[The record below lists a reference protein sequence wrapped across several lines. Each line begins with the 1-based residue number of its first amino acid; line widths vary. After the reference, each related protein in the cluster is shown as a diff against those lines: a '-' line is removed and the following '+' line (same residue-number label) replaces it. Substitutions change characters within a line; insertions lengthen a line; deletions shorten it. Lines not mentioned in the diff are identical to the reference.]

1 MCQALASEEVQQE
14 STTVTTTNV
23 TSFGEELHLDDL
35 KEDAGIGYK
44 MFSRNYKMLKKYFC

>member
-23 TSFGEELHLDDL
+23 TSFDEELHLDDL